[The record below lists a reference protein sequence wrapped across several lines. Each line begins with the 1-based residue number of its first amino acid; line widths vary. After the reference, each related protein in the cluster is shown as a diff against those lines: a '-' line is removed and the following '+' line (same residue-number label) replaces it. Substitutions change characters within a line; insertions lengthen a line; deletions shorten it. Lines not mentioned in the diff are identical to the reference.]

1 MGRKLLILHNLRFRN
16 ANVIAFPRFKLS
28 PSTERIGRSD
38 QPEALE
44 AVQELADAGGRD
56 SELSRKVELVD

>member
-1 MGRKLLILHNLRFRN
+1 LTSPPDAAKPYRTGERRTGIPTTF
-16 ANVIAFPRFKLS
+16 ATP

-56 SELSRKVELVD
+56 SELSRKVKLVD